1 MQEEEA
7 HRGHVYEQ
15 DLLHLPDHQEH
26 WQQHEELQSI
36 HDENVNNEARDLQQD
51 FQMEAEYEQV
61 IEEPVEEPNQL
72 NDESGIEEE
81 QEEAPVEQ

>member
-1 MQEEEA
+1 
-7 HRGHVYEQ
+7 
-15 DLLHLPDHQEH
+15 
-26 WQQHEELQSI
+26 
-36 HDENVNNEARDLQQD
+36 
-51 FQMEAEYEQV
+51 MEAEYEQV